1 MQYRKV
7 RKGICTADLNDVEL
21 WNYNYSAAQK
31 AMAQRFHLI
40 SSVVII
46 SALVKIITK

>member
-7 RKGICTADLNDVEL
+7 RKFICAADLNDVEL
-21 WNYNYSAAQK
+21 WNYNFSAAQK

-40 SSVVII
+40 SALVII
-46 SALVKIITK
+46 SALGGIITK